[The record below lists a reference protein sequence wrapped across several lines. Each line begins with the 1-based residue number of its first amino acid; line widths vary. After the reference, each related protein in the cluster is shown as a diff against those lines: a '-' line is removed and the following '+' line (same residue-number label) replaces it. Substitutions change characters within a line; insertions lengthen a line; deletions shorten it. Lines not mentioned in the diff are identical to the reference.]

1 MFRAALN
8 ETSTGKVYTGALA
21 SDALVVKQIGMGA
34 GANQVKLIANNTVD
48 QQPVRLDVSVAI
60 TPPIAP
66 QGMII
71 VALWQ
76 RIAGQK
82 QKNQRAQLAHVLAT
96 L

>member
-1 MFRAALN
+1 MFRASLK
-8 ETSTGKVYTGALA
+8 ETSTGQVYTGVLA
-21 SDALVVKQIGMGA
+21 PDALVVKQIDMGA
-34 GANQVKLIANNTVD
+34 GANQVKLIANNTAH

-60 TPPIAP
+60 APPIAP
-66 QGMII
+66 QRVIV